1 MFSNFFH
8 PALALLALS
17 TTVYSQSALSYDPAP
32 FSFIGQIDGLSLDAG
47 GDVFAGGTITVDGF
61 KITVPKNTLVT
72 LPSITV
78 AWSELFQNNQPQL
91 PLLGSVTWEATVFG
105 NNVNGEKIAGLIYIV
120 QESAQV
126 LQGFIT
132 SMDVNGHFVVD
143 RTLDCVLNDPTGTYG
158 PAYTANPLWSVD
170 PTNPSVRAS
179 TGYPV
184 CIPRSATDPDCPKTN
199 RPVDA
204 AGNYKTTWTYPAP
217 GSGALNP
224 KIMAPLAV
232 GDYITF
238 SGIKTD
244 GGSFA
249 IYSLE
254 ANLGIYT
261 TPGTKPAYLTVEE
274 VNYAVPDPIAGV
286 EIAETRAVVFT
297 TDQTTTVNWFAI
309 DVDPCTGA
317 VTERALGS
325 PTQGSAVAPIG
336 KIVYRL
342 GKTPAGAPPRQVG
355 FRYSSYG
362 SVTEVGPRGVAEG
375 GFTQPIFNFIFPE
388 ILNFGAKQIPLE
400 FDAIPFLAQ
409 GGGPFAFGNP
419 LTTPLDTPGPVVGQL
434 SPWPGRPTPKAVVC
448 PATPAAGTGA
458 GTTTGTTTGAGT
470 GTAPGTGTT
479 AEKITIISASTLK
492 KQGVSTTTATARSD
506 TKGAQLFMALSGVD
520 AVGPQKMTQQA
531 NGQFTLS
538 INTKSKPA
546 SVTISSSAGGKP
558 VTQAV

>member
-1 MFSNFFH
+1 MFSHFFH

-17 TTVYSQSALSYDPAP
+17 TTVYSQSAPSYDPYP
-32 FSFIGQIDGLSLDAG
+32 FSIIGQIDSLSLDAG
-47 GDVFAGGTITVDGF
+47 GGVLAGGVITVNNF

-78 AWSELFQNNQPQL
+78 AWSELFENNQPQL

-105 NNVNGEKIAGLIYIV
+105 NMVNGERIAGLIYIV

-132 SMDVNGHFVVD
+132 SMDFNGQFSVRDKNGVGP
-143 RTLDCVLNDPTGTYG
+143 DCVLNDPTGTYG

-179 TGYPV
+179 TGFPV
-184 CIPRSATDPDCPKTN
+184 CIPRSANDPDCPKTN

-204 AGNYKTTWTYPAP
+204 VGAYKTAWTYPAP

-244 GGSFA
+244 GGPFA

-261 TPGTKPAYLTVEE
+261 TPGTKPAYLTVEV

-309 DVDPCTGA
+309 DVDPCTGD

-325 PTQGSAVAPIG
+325 PTQGSAVPPIG
-336 KIVYRL
+336 KIEYRL

-362 SVTEVGPRGVAEG
+362 SVT
-375 GFTQPIFNFIFPE
+375 
-388 ILNFGAKQIPLE
+388 
-400 FDAIPFLAQ
+400 
-409 GGGPFAFGNP
+409 
-419 LTTPLDTPGPVVGQL
+419 
-434 SPWPGRPTPKAVVC
+434 AVVR
-448 PATPAAGTGA
+448 PVRS
-458 GTTTGTTTGAGT
+458 
-470 GTAPGTGTT
+470 
-479 AEKITIISASTLK
+479 IIST
-492 KQGVSTTTATARSD
+492 R
-506 TKGAQLFMALSGVD
+506 
-520 AVGPQKMTQQA
+520 
-531 NGQFTLS
+531 N
-538 INTKSKPA
+538 
-546 SVTISSSAGGKP
+546 
-558 VTQAV
+558 